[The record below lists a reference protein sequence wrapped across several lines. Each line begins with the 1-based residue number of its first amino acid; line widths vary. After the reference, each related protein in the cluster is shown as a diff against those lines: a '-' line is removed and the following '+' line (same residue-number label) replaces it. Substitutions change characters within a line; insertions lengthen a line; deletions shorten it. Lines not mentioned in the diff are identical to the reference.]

1 MDARG
6 LSAGASLLSN
16 LTMNSNLPNIG
27 IMHDWLDSYG
37 GAEKQIEQLSIMY
50 PGADLY
56 TIFDLRGGF
65 RPIDLSALK
74 IHTSWLN
81 DLPLVRKYYRSLLL
95 LSMRAIEHFDVTHHD
110 IVLSVSSALSKGVIT
125 RAGQTHLAYV
135 NSPARYAWDL
145 HAEYI
150 AAVGGPLAKIK
161 RAFAREMF
169 HRFRKWDMR
178 THQSVDL
185 FLGNSNYVSERI
197 WKTYRRRA
205 YTLYPP
211 VDTSAFTMSTAPKE
225 DYFVCASRM
234 VPYKRMDLIA
244 EAFSHMPEKRLV
256 MIGSGPELDRV
267 KAKAGQ
273 NVEVLG
279 YQPFEVMLEYFQ
291 RAKALIFAA
300 QEDFG
305 IVPVEAQA
313 CGTPVIALNRGGTAE
328 TIRPL
333 GQFARPTGVQF
344 GRQTVGDIKEA
355 VETFDSNIDQFDP
368 RECLMNAQ
376 RFSNERF
383 RAEVKFLVEAGL
395 KEGFREETILDRAE
409 ILQDA

>member
-1 MDARG
+1 MVRTD
-6 LSAGASLLSN
+6 
-16 LTMNSNLPNIG
+16 PNIG
-27 IMHDWLDSYG
+27 ILHDWLDSYG
-37 GAEKQIEQLSIMY
+37 GAEKQIEQLAIMY

-56 TIFDLRGGF
+56 TVFDLRGDF
-65 RPIDLSALK
+65 RPIDLSSLN

-81 DLPLVRKYYRSLLL
+81 DLPKVKSYYRSLLL
-95 LSMRAIEHFDVTHHD
+95 LAARAIEQFDVTHHD
-110 IVLSVSSALSKGVIT
+110 IVMSVSSALSKGAIT
-125 RAGQTHLAYV
+125 RAGQTHIAYV

-145 HAEYI
+145 HAEHI
-150 AAVGGPLAKIK
+150 DAIGGMMGPLK
-161 RAFAREMF
+161 RAIAREMF
-169 HRFRKWDMR
+169 HRFRNWDMR
-178 THQSVDL
+178 TPQSIDL

-211 VDTSAFTMSTAPKE
+211 VDTEAFVPSGVRKD
-225 DYFVCASRM
+225 DYFVCASRL

-244 EAFSHMPEKRLV
+244 EAFSRMPDKKLV
-256 MIGSGPELDRV
+256 IIGSGPELERV

-279 YQPFEVMLEYFQ
+279 YQPFDVMREHFQ
-291 RAKALIFAA
+291 RAKALVFAA

-313 CGTPVIALNRGGTAE
+313 CGTPVIALDRGGTAE

-333 GQFARPTGVQF
+333 GQCDRPTGVAF
-344 GRQTVGDIKEA
+344 TNQTAADIQQA
-355 VETFDSNIDQFDP
+355 VEKFDAHIDAFDP
-368 RECLMNAQ
+368 SECRKNAL

-383 RAEVKFLVEAGL
+383 RAEVGALVEAGL
-395 KEGFREETILDRAE
+395 RDGFREEAVLSGGYKHGPIHE
-409 ILQDA
+409 IGLNFPLQDR

>member
-1 MDARG
+1 
-6 LSAGASLLSN
+6 
-16 LTMNSNLPNIG
+16 MNSPLPNIG
-27 IMHDWLDSYG
+27 IIHDWLDSYG
-37 GAEKQIEQLSIMY
+37 GAEKQIEQLAAMY

-56 TIFDLRGGF
+56 TVFDLRGEF
-65 RPIDLSALK
+65 RPIDFSALK

-81 DLPLVRKYYRSLLL
+81 DLPMVKKYYRGLLL
-95 LSMRAIEHFDVTHHD
+95 LSMRAVEQFDVTHHD

-145 HAEYI
+145 HAEYV
-150 AAVGGPLAKIK
+150 AAIGGPLASIK
-161 RAFAREMF
+161 RSIAREMM

-211 VDTSAFTMSTAPKE
+211 VDTSAFNLGTASKE

-244 EAFSHMPEKRLV
+244 EAFSHMPDKKLV
-256 MIGSGPELDRV
+256 MIGSGPELERV
-267 KAKAGQ
+267 KAKAGR
-273 NVEVLG
+273 NVEILG
-279 YQPFEVMLEYFQ
+279 YQPFEVMLEHLQ

-328 TIRPL
+328 TIRPM

-344 GRQTVGDIKEA
+344 GHQTAEDIKQA
-355 VETFDSNIDQFDP
+355 VETLDSNIDQFDP
-368 RECLMNAQ
+368 QECRTNAQ

-383 RAEVKFLVEAGL
+383 RAEVSMLVEAGL
-395 KEGFREETILDRAE
+395 QEGFREIAILDRAAASGS
-409 ILQDA
+409 L